1 MKPKAQKNKTS
12 SQQMNTTDCFI
23 YYLSKTNDVWMSIRS
38 LAGEEDE
45 FTLR

>member
-1 MKPKAQKNKTS
+1 MKPKAQKNKIP